1 MNLIF
6 KVGIF
11 AVIVAVAMILVY
23 SGAVSKL
30 FKQAPISKLEA
41 QAIVIKDLNKSY
53 PTANISIINVSP
65 SSSQNSSWNF
75 VVKMVYNKTKPCPT
89 LLIIEYNYP
98 AAGLVPSLYN
108 LYTDKCI
115 INGTSNSTN
124 NKYYSYIISTPEIAT
139 VRAYDLST
147 ALKNYVYTFGYN
159 ETNASAE
166 YYKILQNSSTPLNK
180 TMNNVWLI
188 KFDANDATYSEYAVL
203 NQNGTISGEFSLQ
216 K

>member
-30 FKQAPISKLEA
+30 FKHAPINKPEA

-65 SSSQNSSWNF
+65 SSSQNNSWNF

-124 NKYYSYIISTPEIAT
+124 NKYYSYIVSTPEIAT

-166 YYKILQNSSTPLNK
+166 YYKVLQNSSTPLNK

-188 KFDANDATYSEYAVL
+188 KFDANDAAYSEYAVL
-203 NQNGTISGEFSLQ
+203 NQNGTIGGEFSLQ